1 MTSPKPCLYT
11 HCGGA
16 CRAVKLATMKATAST
31 SLLSLTLML
40 TTTLG
45 GCLEPMDDRPSLAR
59 RDVELRDRQA
69 EAKAP
74 PPAIES
80 ITDPSLARD
89 LTALLARADKAEADF
104 AVARSAAQQAANAA
118 RGAAVG
124 SEAWSVAQTRIS
136 ALDSPR
142 RELSQLLGDLEVLYV
157 DRLQKEASGDV
168 APGGA
173 AQIDQTRE
181 HVLSLVTSQDAVI
194 NALTSGLS
202 G

>member
-1 MTSPKPCLYT
+1 
-11 HCGGA
+11 
-16 CRAVKLATMKATAST
+16 MKAIAST
-31 SLLSLTLML
+31 PLLSFSLTL
-40 TTTLG
+40 TTMLG
-45 GCLEPMDDRPSLAR
+45 GCLEPMADRPSLAR

-74 PPAIES
+74 PPAIET
-80 ITDPSLARD
+80 ITDPGLARD

-104 AVARSAAQQAANAA
+104 AVAKSAAQQAANAA
-118 RGAAVG
+118 KGATVG

-157 DRLQKEASGDV
+157 ARLEKEASGDV
-168 APGGA
+168 TPGGA
-173 AQIDQTRE
+173 AQIDQARE
-181 HVLSLVTSQDAVI
+181 HVLALVTSHDAVI
-194 NALTSGLS
+194 NALKSGLS